1 MQIKYIYAWAFT
13 LLASAV
19 IAIGRIYDERLE
31 FMGINFSIILSAFYI
46 LSFIPLVISIKSI
59 KLNSVKR
66 LLYYFLFVLVF
77 SSALWIIYGFVDYG
91 VLKYLNFIILIIPLL
106 VIIMERF
113 DYNDVQRLF
122 NIIILFIT
130 FLSIIGVSM
139 VSGSNERLSVLGG
152 GPIVFARWMIVG
164 IIMLFFIRKKR
175 NNRINWVF
183 IFLFMVLS
191 LAAGSRGPVFSLFFT
206 FFIYVI
212 LTFQKTIIKVLA
224 ALLIL
229 FSFLYFSDIFNE
241 VVDLGKTDRLITKD
255 STSKNIRIKFAERSV
270 ETIVNYPFG
279 VGIGNWQTYCNKLRP
294 YHLLRHE
301 YPHNLVLEIFVEM
314 GFLGGILLL
323 LLLLKVLYFTYSRM
337 IRYRIDESSFY
348 PVLFYLQIFL
358 IINSFFSGNLND
370 SRLLF
375 VVIAISLIHQPLVVT
390 NDKK

>member
-175 NNRINWVF
+175 NNMINWVE
-183 IFLFMVLS
+183 S
-191 LAAGSRGPVFSLFFT
+191 EKG
-206 FFIYVI
+206 Y
-212 LTFQKTIIKVLA
+212 
-224 ALLIL
+224 
-229 FSFLYFSDIFNE
+229 NN
-241 VVDLGKTDRLITKD
+241 DLVK
-255 STSKNIRIKFAERSV
+255 
-270 ETIVNYPFG
+270 
-279 VGIGNWQTYCNKLRP
+279 KL
-294 YHLLRHE
+294 
-301 YPHNLVLEIFVEM
+301 
-314 GFLGGILLL
+314 
-323 LLLLKVLYFTYSRM
+323 
-337 IRYRIDESSFY
+337 
-348 PVLFYLQIFL
+348 
-358 IINSFFSGNLND
+358 
-370 SRLLF
+370 
-375 VVIAISLIHQPLVVT
+375 
-390 NDKK
+390 